1 MKQEHRDNFE
11 QLCALH
17 DDGPAELRRQR
28 GLIFEKLINDIV
40 EDEGVLLRRGF
51 HTKDHRS
58 EQIDGAVDIY
68 GRIFLLEMKWVK
80 SDLAASELYAFIGK
94 IENKFHG
101 TLGIFVSRNELTEN
115 FISALNKGRR
125 QSVIVI
131 HGKDL
136 DEIFKS
142 EFSFKDYITHVVKL
156 LSYDNI
162 VHYPVSK
169 YLETKVIPA
178 TDTPAAD
185 VVNEA
190 RLFITEKLLSTLLD
204 KDLLQAE
211 LELGNKTTFN
221 VVYNYVLNQ
230 YYKVLQDSR
239 KTFDMTKR
247 QNFRSFIE
255 LYQTDHTT
263 MMKQAGNFYNT
274 LIPAHFEEYA
284 SEPFIT
290 LFTPY
295 FKALKPSLKTNF
307 EAFTVK
313 KFGEI
318 NQWDDENRMTELL
331 QPLWKILSPE
341 ARKALSS
348 FYLDIF
354 ITDRQDKFAQKSF
367 ANKLVASGDIDTAQI
382 NEWLDTKL
390 AEALK
395 AYSGPAS
402 EERIRFIASTYWP
415 VGKHLGVEIKNWVA
429 FITDKIA
436 GIVKK

>member
-28 GLIFEKLINDIV
+28 GLIFEKLINDIA
-40 EDEGVLLRRGF
+40 EEEGILLRRGF
-51 HTKDHRS
+51 HTKDDRS
-58 EQIDGAVDIY
+58 EQIDGAVDIF

-131 HGKDL
+131 HGNDL

-178 TDTPAAD
+178 TDTPTVD
-185 VVNEA
+185 VLNEA
-190 RLFITEKLLSTLLD
+190 RLFITEKLLSTILD

-211 LELGNKTTFN
+211 LELGNNSTFN

-230 YYKVLQDSR
+230 YYKVFQDSR

-247 QNFRSFIE
+247 QNFRNFIE
-255 LYQTDHTT
+255 LYQTDHAI
-263 MMKQAGNFYNT
+263 MVKHAENFYNV
-274 LIPAHFEEYA
+274 LIPRHFEEYA
-284 SEPFIT
+284 NEPFIT
-290 LFTPY
+290 LFMPY
-295 FKALKPSLKTNF
+295 FQELQPKFKTAF
-307 EAFTVK
+307 EAFAIR
-313 KFGEI
+313 KFEEI

-331 QPLWKILSPE
+331 QPLWQKLSPE

-354 ITDRQDKFAQKSF
+354 ISDRQDRFAQKSF
-367 ANKLVASGDIDTAQI
+367 ANKLVASGEIETTQID
-382 NEWLDTKL
+382 EWLDTKL
-390 AEALK
+390 ARALN

-415 VGKHLGVEIKNWVA
+415 VGKPLGIEIKNWVT
-429 FITDKIA
+429 FIADKIA
-436 GIVKK
+436 RIVQK